1 MKKLPALLL
10 ALLLL
15 TASFFGCEGTAPLQ
29 KVVVNEVTR
38 SVFYAPFYV
47 AVEKGF
53 FAEEGMDLEIITG
66 GGSDKSMTALL
77 SGQADAILAGP
88 ETNVYVVNEG
98 REDHPIIVAQLT
110 KRDGSFLV
118 GRTAEK
124 DFDWSKLAGK
134 SIIGGRKGGMPFMT
148 LLYVLKQN
156 GLTPGE
162 DVTVYDHIQFNLMG
176 GAFEGGLG
184 DYVTLFEPTASLFE
198 AEGKGAIVSNVGLA
212 SGEVPY
218 TTFMVTQSRI
228 EEDPAFVEAFVR
240 AIYRGQEWIKTATDL
255 EIAEAMLPYFPDA
268 DVETLTYVAK
278 SYRETDSWCTDPV
291 MTEDSYARLLDI
303 MESAGELSARPEM
316 AKLVDNSFAE
326 EALRSK

>member
-1 MKKLPALLL
+1 MRKIPVLLMVILLL
-10 ALLLL
+10 S
-15 TASFFGCEGTAPLQ
+15 TFFFGCDGSANLE
-29 KVVVNEVTR
+29 KIVVNEVTR

-53 FAEEGMDLEIITG
+53 FAEEGMDVEIVTG

-77 SGQADAILAGP
+77 SDQADAVLAGP

-118 GRTAEK
+118 GRTAEE
-124 DFDWSKLAGK
+124 DFDWANLKGK

-148 LLYVLKQN
+148 LEYVLKQN
-156 GLTPGE
+156 GLTPGV

-198 AEGKGAIVSNVGLA
+198 SEGKGAIVSNVGLA

-228 EEDPAFVEAFVR
+228 AEDPEFVSAFVR
-240 AIYRGQEWIKTATDL
+240 AIYRGQQWVQSATDA
-255 EIAEAMLPYFPDA
+255 EIAEAMAPYFPDA
-268 DVETLTYVAK
+268 DPTTLEYVAK

-303 MESAGELSARPEM
+303 MDSAGELTARPEM
-316 AKLVDNSFAE
+316 AQLVDNVFAE
-326 EALRSK
+326 AAMQGK

>member
-110 KRDGSFLV
+110 
-118 GRTAEK
+118 
-124 DFDWSKLAGK
+124 
-134 SIIGGRKGGMPFMT
+134 
-148 LLYVLKQN
+148 
-156 GLTPGE
+156 
-162 DVTVYDHIQFNLMG
+162 
-176 GAFEGGLG
+176 
-184 DYVTLFEPTASLFE
+184 
-198 AEGKGAIVSNVGLA
+198 
-212 SGEVPY
+212 
-218 TTFMVTQSRI
+218 
-228 EEDPAFVEAFVR
+228 
-240 AIYRGQEWIKTATDL
+240 
-255 EIAEAMLPYFPDA
+255 
-268 DVETLTYVAK
+268 
-278 SYRETDSWCTDPV
+278 
-291 MTEDSYARLLDI
+291 
-303 MESAGELSARPEM
+303 
-316 AKLVDNSFAE
+316 
-326 EALRSK
+326 